1 MHMLLKMANSSAV
14 MSKKVIFSF
23 SPPPIVTDNAPR
35 SCPQTGVTLMLHLFA
50 GLDFHTGLMLVLA
63 LLFVLFYEAINGFH
77 DTANAV
83 ATVIY
88 TRAMRSQVAVVMAGV
103 FNFLGVMLGGLSVA
117 YAIVHLLPTD
127 LLLNVS
133 SAHGLAMVFSMLLAA
148 IIWNLGTWYFGI
160 PASSSH
166 TLIGAIIGIGL
177 TNALMTSTSV
187 VDALNVPKMIQIFLS
202 LILSPI
208 VGLVIAGLMV
218 FLLRRYWNGTK
229 KQQRIHL
236 TPAEREKKDGKRK
249 PPFWT
254 RTALI
259 LSAIGVSFSHG
270 ANDGQKGIGL
280 IMLVLIGV
288 APAGFVVNMNA
299 TGYDI
304 ARTRDA
310 VTHLQQ
316 YYQQHVEALPHAV
329 ALKPLVPTPDTLPNT
344 PEQFHCDSSRAMI
357 AIDHAQTLLANLQSY
372 DDLTVDQRSHMRRL
386 LMCVAETA
394 GAVAKLPETS
404 AQDRR
409 FLNNL
414 RTDLLETVEYAPTW
428 IIVAVALALS
438 LGTMVGWKRVAVTIG
453 EKIGKKGMTYAQG
466 VSAQMTAAVSI
477 GIASYTGMPVSTTQV
492 LSSAVAGTMLVDG
505 GGVQSK
511 TVKNIMLAWVLTLPI
526 SILLSGG
533 LYWIALKFI

>member
-1 MHMLLKMANSSAV
+1 MRGVHV
-14 MSKKVIFSF
+14 HQ
-23 SPPPIVTDNAPR
+23 P
-35 SCPQTGVTLMLHLFA
+35 GVTLMLHLFA
-50 GLDFHTGLMLVLA
+50 GLDFHTGLMLILA
-63 LLFVLFYEAINGFH
+63 LVFVLFYEAINGFH

-88 TRAMRSQVAVVMAGV
+88 TRAMRSQIAVVMAGL

-133 SAHGLAMVFSMLLAA
+133 STHGLAMVFSMLLAA

-166 TLIGAIIGIGL
+166 TLIGSIIGVGL
-177 TNALMTSTSV
+177 TNALVTSTSV
-187 VDALNVPKMIQIFLS
+187 VDALNVPKMISIFLS
-202 LILSPI
+202 LIFSPLI
-208 VGLVIAGLMV
+208 GLIIAGLMV
-218 FLLRRYWNGTK
+218 FVLRRYWSKTK
-229 KQQRIHL
+229 KRQRIHM
-236 TPAEREKKDGKRK
+236 TPAEREKVDGKRK

-254 RTALI
+254 RIALI

-288 APAGFVVNMNA
+288 APAGFVLNMNA

-304 ARTRDA
+304 TRTRDA
-310 VTHLQQ
+310 VVHLQQ
-316 YYQQHVEALPHAV
+316 FYQQHGDALSHVIAQT
-329 ALKPLVPTPDTLPNT
+329 PLVPTPEEASHQPT
-344 PEQFHCDSSRAMI
+344 EFHCDSSRAMI
-357 AIDHAQTLLANLQSY
+357 AIGLSLDLLNNLQNY
-372 DDLTVDQRSHMRRL
+372 DQLTVEQRSHLRRL
-386 LMCVAETA
+386 LMCVTDTA
-394 GAVAKLPETS
+394 GKIAKLPETS
-404 AQDRR
+404 ADDQR
-409 FLNNL
+409 FLKNL
-414 RTDLLETVEYAPTW
+414 RSDLLETVEYAPLW
-428 IIVAVALALS
+428 IIIAVALALS
-438 LGTMVGWKRVAVTIG
+438 IGTMVGWRRVATTIG

-466 VSAQMTAAVSI
+466 VSAQMTAALSI
-477 GIASYTGMPVSTTQV
+477 GVASYTGMPVSTTQV

-511 TVKNIMLAWVLTLPI
+511 TVKNILLAWVLTLPV

-533 LYWIALKFI
+533 LYWLALKLI